1 MQTDP
6 TRPQQRKNQAFR
18 ASPPN
23 ATSISW
29 LETSFQAD
37 RREPVAFSIRNERG
51 RVLENRFENALA
63 GLTQRNTVLDGGRP
77 EGMHVEG
84 RRGPRRARELF
95 GRILLPTRE
104 REREMLSHRNSTV
117 VEDHPPAAST
127 TTREGRYFYSSSPPP
142 RLLARA
148 PCQEH

>member
-6 TRPQQRKNQAFR
+6 TRPQQRKSRAFR

-104 REREMLSHRNSTV
+104 RERERDAVPSKFHGGRGSST
-117 VEDHPPAAST
+117 
-127 TTREGRYFYSSSPPP
+127 R
-142 RLLARA
+142 
-148 PCQEH
+148 C